1 MEACDTN
8 CQKKKTL
15 QKLLAEYER
24 ASNNAGKDPEGYEKA
39 KIAYFSLRDGPEW
52 LHDYKQFKA
61 ERDATQMLKKYKTK
75 LPPIRDTTI
84 TEDDYTFAKTLL
96 QEKEDKSDVSW
107 RMYEFSNS
115 STSWIVYFQYGLE
128 IVLVLYI
135 CYKLFSG
142 LNTFKSST

>member
-1 MEACDTN
+1 M
-8 CQKKKTL
+8 
-15 QKLLAEYER
+15 
-24 ASNNAGKDPEGYEKA
+24 
-39 KIAYFSLRDGPEW
+39 
-52 LHDYKQFKA
+52 
-61 ERDATQMLKKYKTK
+61 
-75 LPPIRDTTI
+75 RDTTL